1 MFSLGACHIPRPLPA
16 SVVPHRAPRACCWAH
31 PNLPPRPPQ
40 NDPACM
46 YVCMYVTRRAAGAV
60 VLNMGVLRAD
70 RNFVAPTRLH
80 SVGFKGQ
87 WTYRP
92 VASSPE
98 AAAAGSPKSLPVF
111 ECEVAADGSLP
122 QYSVY
127 MKVRDDQS
135 YAAWHGCKRA
145 ASRVAACGPA
155 TCKAHAVWVRAPGM
169 RAVLGL
175 PQSGVRACKV
185 WSGRQ
190 RCVPLGA

>member
-1 MFSLGACHIPRPLPA
+1 MCKEHPQCSALVRATYHGRCRPRSYLIALLVRAAGRIPTCRH
-16 SVVPHRAPRACCWAH
+16 VPHRTTLH
-31 PNLPPRPPQ
+31 I
-40 NDPACM
+40 
-46 YVCMYVTRRAAGAV
+46 CMYVTRRAAGAV

-127 MKVRDDQS
+127 MKVRDDQ
-135 YAAWHGCKRA
+135 
-145 ASRVAACGPA
+145 
-155 TCKAHAVWVRAPGM
+155 
-169 RAVLGL
+169 
-175 PQSGVRACKV
+175 
-185 WSGRQ
+185 
-190 RCVPLGA
+190 